1 LRLSDFQRYVQLV
14 SRITGDFIF
23 SEKKKTQVSGVIL
36 SAGRQGITGMTDRE
50 FKPAS

>member
-1 LRLSDFQRYVQLV
+1 MRLSDFLRYVQLV
-14 SRITGDFIF
+14 SRSIGDFFLQRI
-23 SEKKKTQVSGVIL
+23 ELNEQGDL